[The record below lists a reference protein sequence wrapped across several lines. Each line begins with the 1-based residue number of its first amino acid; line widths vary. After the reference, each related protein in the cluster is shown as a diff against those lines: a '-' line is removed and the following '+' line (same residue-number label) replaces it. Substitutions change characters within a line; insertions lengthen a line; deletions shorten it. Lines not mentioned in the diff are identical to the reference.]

1 MPPLDTKCS
10 TDIPPVI
17 PPGGRCSVSAG
28 SRRPATT
35 IFHTRHN
42 LSPAPSR
49 LRAFAGNPS
58 STRQAAA
65 AFTLLE
71 VLVASAIM
79 GIVMFVLV
87 STANTSLQLWRG
99 TSEKMAKDREGR
111 SGLALLAWD
120 LQNIVQPTNLTLRP
134 WINTNNVIGS
144 GSGQTVLRFLT
155 LKPTDY
161 QTNPATDLGDVCYVE
176 YRFTSN
182 SLTRAFVGS
191 STTFAAITNSTPSFP
206 TPAASDFQTLIP
218 NVWSFKFWGLEST
231 NTNVAYNSSTGQQSS
246 PAQTLRSIEYRLG
259 LLDQKHMRLH
269 RQNNLP
275 APVRDSSLR
284 YYQAIQPISP
294 PAQ

>member
-1 MPPLDTKCS
+1 
-10 TDIPPVI
+10 
-17 PPGGRCSVSAG
+17 
-28 SRRPATT
+28 
-35 IFHTRHN
+35 
-42 LSPAPSR
+42 
-49 LRAFAGNPS
+49 
-58 STRQAAA
+58 
-65 AFTLLE
+65 
-71 VLVASAIM
+71 M

-134 WINTNNVIGS
+134 WINTNNIG
-144 GSGQTVLRFLT
+144 GNATAQPVLRFLT

-161 QTNPATDLGDVCYVE
+161 QTDPATDLGDVCYVE
-176 YRFTSN
+176 YRFTNN
-182 SLTRAFVGS
+182 SLARAFVSSSNTFSNLLTGS
-191 STTFAAITNSTPSFP
+191 LPPSPPDSQFE
-206 TPAASDFQTLIP
+206 TLIP

-231 NTNVAYNSSTGQQSS
+231 NTNVAYNSSTGQQTSTN
-246 PAQTLRSIEYRLG
+246 QTLRSIEYRLG

-284 YYQAIQPISP
+284 WYQAIQPISP